1 MKSKITLILSCTVP
15 YLIAS
20 SIGMATSTAHAVQST
35 AHIVSMPI
43 IKPDHHHQ
51 HGKHYG
57 ILKDAATL
65 LGLKRQD
72 LIREWKAGKTLAQI
86 AVATKGWD
94 EQTFTQKLSDK
105 QIQNID
111 QEVNSGKITLEEGN
125 RMKSNLP
132 KYIKKA
138 LQYTHKNHHERQQ
151 GSFSHI

>member
-1 MKSKITLILSCTVP
+1 MKSKMTLILSCSVAC
-15 YLIAS
+15 LVAN
-20 SIGMATSTAHAVQST
+20 SIGMATSTAHAIQST
-35 AHIVSMPI
+35 THIVSMPMN
-43 IKPDHHHQ
+43 KPDHHHQ
-51 HGKHYG
+51 HGKHNG
-57 ILKDAATL
+57 ILKDAAIL

-72 LIREWKAGKTLAQI
+72 LIREWKTGKTLAQI

-94 EQTFTQKLSDK
+94 EQTFTQKLSHK

-111 QEVNSGKITLEEGN
+111 QEVKSGKITLEEGN

-151 GSFSHI
+151 GSLSHI